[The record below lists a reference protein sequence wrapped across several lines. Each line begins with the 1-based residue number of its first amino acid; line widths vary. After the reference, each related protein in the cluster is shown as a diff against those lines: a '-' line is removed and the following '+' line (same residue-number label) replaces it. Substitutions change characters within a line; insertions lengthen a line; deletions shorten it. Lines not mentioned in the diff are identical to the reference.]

1 MEQGGRRSPEQWCT
15 LIVTNW
21 GSPNFTFFPSFIR
34 NATEKDTSSPTAS
47 ALSPVIHN
55 STNRRQPVDSEG
67 LLSLPDDHGGDG
79 DGGGLLALAPLLI
92 YKVQIAVH
100 SGHLVGGEVV
110 SAVIVCGDKKREQER
125 WRLYPEKSTKVGID
139 FARKYLGWRW
149 EREGREEQWLISKA
163 NWA

>member
-79 DGGGLLALAPLLI
+79 DGGGVGGWGQAAHSHISLAPLPTP
-92 YKVQIAVH
+92 
-100 SGHLVGGEVV
+100 
-110 SAVIVCGDKKREQER
+110 DKP
-125 WRLYPEKSTKVGID
+125 L
-139 FARKYLGWRW
+139 A
-149 EREGREEQWLISKA
+149 A
-163 NWA
+163 